1 MSDPRMSRQ
10 LRLDQYEK
18 RTALPMVILALAY
31 IGLYAFEVLDTYL
44 TEEELRVLTLVSNA
58 IWISF
63 VVDLAIRTY
72 LAPRRG
78 AYLLAHPID
87 VIAVILPAFRAF
99 SVLRVFTAGQ
109 WLLRD
114 GTRLAYGRTGLA
126 TAGAVALVVFLGA
139 LAALDAEKAD
149 PSSPITSLGSGLW
162 FAFETITTVG
172 YGDTVPVTAQGR
184 VVAVMLMLIGIS
196 LIGIVSATIA
206 TTFLDRVRGQERQE
220 LEKVAAKER
229 EQSQQ
234 LLEKLTSLENQVS
247 ELTLLLRRDPR

>member
-1 MSDPRMSRQ
+1 MSDPWTSRQ
-10 LRLDQYEK
+10 LRLDHYEK

-31 IGLYAFEVLDTYL
+31 IALYAFEVLDTNL
-44 TEEELRVLTLVSNA
+44 TPEELHVLTLVSNA

-63 VVDLAIRTY
+63 VVDLAIRTF
-72 LAPRRG
+72 LAPRRV

-99 SVLRVFTAGQ
+99 RVLRVFTAGQ

-126 TAGAVALVVFLGA
+126 TAAAVGMVVFLGA

-172 YGDTVPVTAQGR
+172 YGDTVPVTVQGR

-196 LIGIVSATIA
+196 LIGIVSATLA

-220 LEKVAAKER
+220 LAKVAAEER
-229 EQSQQ
+229 EHSRL
-234 LLEKLTSLENQVS
+234 LLEKLESLETQVS
-247 ELTLLLRRDPR
+247 QLTVLLSRGPS

>member
-1 MSDPRMSRQ
+1 MSDPGTSRQ
-10 LRLDQYEK
+10 LRLDHYEK

-31 IGLYAFEVLDTYL
+31 IALYAFEVLDTNL
-44 TEEELRVLTLVSNA
+44 TPEELHVLTLVSNA

-63 VVDLAIRTY
+63 VVDLAIRTF
-72 LAPRRG
+72 LAPRRV

-99 SVLRVFTAGQ
+99 RVLRVFTAGQ

-126 TAGAVALVVFLGA
+126 TAAAVALVVFLGA

-172 YGDTVPVTAQGR
+172 YGDTVPVTVQGR

-196 LIGIVSATIA
+196 LIGIVSATLA
-206 TTFLDRVRGQERQE
+206 TTFLDRVRGQERRE
-220 LEKVAAKER
+220 LAKIAAEER
-229 EQSQQ
+229 EHSR
-234 LLEKLTSLENQVS
+234 LLLAKLETLETQVS
-247 ELTLLLRRDPR
+247 QLTVLLSRGPS